1 MREVVKS
8 SLHILAS
15 LQSRMQQGSTG
26 ARILALSLQSSLH
39 YKINGSNP
47 CLTARSGVSLSYG
60 GKRMVGLGQAVWNGR
75 RFAEDRRAAGYVAS
89 EIADLAGIST
99 ASVIQYEGN
108 KVEPGLTVACM
119 MANALGYEVT
129 RYVTWESFE

>member
-1 MREVVKS
+1 
-8 SLHILAS
+8 
-15 LQSRMQQGSTG
+15 
-26 ARILALSLQSSLH
+26 
-39 YKINGSNP
+39 
-47 CLTARSGVSLSYG
+47 
-60 GKRMVGLGQAVWNGR
+60 MVGLGKAVWNGR
-75 RFAEDRRAAGYVAS
+75 LYSQDRRAAGYVS
-89 EIADLAGIST
+89 GEIADLVGIST